1 VIIFILKTIFV
12 RPLIKQLLSVD
23 ENITKKI
30 NFLKKKNLVLMPTFT
45 FIEIT
50 SCPILVL
57 FEEKATE
64 VRFRKKNEAERFY
77 IIYLSDR

>member
-1 VIIFILKTIFV
+1 
-12 RPLIKQLLSVD
+12 
-23 ENITKKI
+23 
-30 NFLKKKNLVLMPTFT
+30 MPTFT

-57 FEEKATE
+57 FKEKATE